1 MDICHNIVDAIKKE
15 LKVPDLKTKRVS
27 VTSSTRIPL
36 VANGTIDLS
45 CGSATNNAQRQ
56 VQVSFAPTTFVTAT
70 RFTALKKSDLN
81 DLADFKGKT
90 VVSTSGTTN
99 LRWLTKTNAAEHL
112 NMKIKIGRASCR
124 ERVCQYV

>member
-15 LKVPDLKTKRVS
+15 LKMPDLKTKLVS

-56 VQVSFAPTTFVTAT
+56 VQVSFAPTTFVTAP

-81 DLADFKGKT
+81 DLADFKRLEEHT
-90 VVSTSGTTN
+90 
-99 LRWLTKTNAAEHL
+99 AEL
-112 NMKIKIGRASCR
+112 QSLMRIPYAVFCLKKK
-124 ERVCQYV
+124 